1 MQSTVHHRRYR
12 TAGGMENMG
21 MHNRSENG
29 HSARVTLSA
38 YPTQSVYLEHIL
50 IGAYILGKFQ

>member
-1 MQSTVHHRRYR
+1 MQSTVLHRRYR

-29 HSARVTLSA
+29 A
-38 YPTQSVYLEHIL
+38 YPTQSVYLEHLL